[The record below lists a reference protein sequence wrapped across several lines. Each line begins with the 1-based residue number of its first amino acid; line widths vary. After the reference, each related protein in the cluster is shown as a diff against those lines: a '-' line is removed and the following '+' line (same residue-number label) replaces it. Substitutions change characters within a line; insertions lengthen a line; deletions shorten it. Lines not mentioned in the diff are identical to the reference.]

1 MDTSLPRASL
11 HQTNIIAPGE
21 GEPAPNFKDQRR
33 RAVQHESKQPVR
45 IIIIISN
52 YATQHLTMLNQSEG
66 RHFVFNINFQMS
78 SFKIDLTPHLTGLV
92 CKALWLSE

>member
-1 MDTSLPRASL
+1 MLSNGILNGHIIAQGKANL

-52 YATQHLTMLNQSEG
+52 YATQHLTMLNQSIVREG
-66 RHFVFNINFQMS
+66 TLYFTSIS
-78 SFKIDLTPHLTGLV
+78 K
-92 CKALWLSE
+92 